1 MANPSTPQNSVD
13 VASSG
18 EKRRTGRPEP
28 AATAHTQRR
37 YDLWASIYDW
47 AEWPAERLF
56 FQAWRERLWAPVE
69 GPEILEIG
77 VGTGK
82 NMPYYPDDVHVTAID
97 LSPKM
102 VERARR
108 RAQQLPESDISVQK
122 MDVQA
127 LDFPDASFDEVVAT
141 MVFCSVP
148 DPVLGLRE
156 ALRVSKPG
164 GHLRL
169 LEHMRAS
176 PPLLARLM
184 DRLDAP
190 IHWAAGMHIARE
202 TVGNVRR
209 AGWEV
214 QAVEPLTRGDIF
226 RRIVARKPE

>member
-1 MANPSTPQNSVD
+1 MADQPTQERGTPVQADDDGPN
-13 VASSG
+13 
-18 EKRRTGRPEP
+18 GRPEP

-37 YDLWASIYDW
+37 YDLWASIYDY
-47 AEWPAERLF
+47 AEWPAERLLF
-56 FQAWRERLWAPVE
+56 RSWREQLWAPVE
-69 GPEILEIG
+69 GPEVLEIG

-82 NMPYYPDDVHVTAID
+82 NMPYYPDGAHVTAID

-108 RAQQLPESDISVQK
+108 RAQQFPEKDITIRE
-122 MDVQA
+122 MDVQGG
-127 LDFPDASFDEVVAT
+127 DFSAAHFDEVVAT

-156 ALRVSKPG
+156 ARRVTKPG

-190 IHWAAGMHIARE
+190 VHWAAGMHIARE
-202 TVGNVRR
+202 TVDNVRR
-209 AGWEV
+209 AGWNV
-214 QAVEPLTRGDIF
+214 KTVSPLTRGDIF
-226 RRIVARKPE
+226 RRIVARKSG

>member
-1 MANPSTPQNSVD
+1 MADQPTQERGTSVQAD
-13 VASSG
+13 DEGAV
-18 EKRRTGRPEP
+18 ERPEP

-37 YDLWASIYDW
+37 YDLWASVYDY
-47 AEWPAERLF
+47 AEWPAERLL
-56 FQAWRERLWAPVE
+56 FQSWREQLWAVVD
-69 GPEILEIG
+69 GPEVLEIG

-82 NMPYYPDDVHVTAID
+82 NMPYYPDDAHVTAID
-97 LSPKM
+97 LSPNM

-108 RAQQLPESDISVQK
+108 QAQQFPEKKMTIRE
-122 MDVQA
+122 MDVQS
-127 LDFPDASFDEVVAT
+127 LDFFDAQFDEVVAT

-156 ALRVSKPG
+156 AFRVTKPG

-184 DRLDAP
+184 DRFDAP

-202 TVGNVRR
+202 TVDNVRR
-209 AGWEV
+209 AGWNV
-214 QAVEPLTRGDIF
+214 QTVEPLTRGDIF
-226 RRIVARKPE
+226 RRIVARRPE

>member
-1 MANPSTPQNSVD
+1 MVDVSAPQNAVNP
-13 VASSG
+13 ASSNEG
-18 EKRRTGRPEP
+18 NRTGNPEP
-28 AATAHTQRR
+28 SATAHTQRR
-37 YDLWASIYDW
+37 YDLWASIYDY
-47 AEWPAERLF
+47 AEWPAERLLF
-56 FQAWRERLWAPVE
+56 RAWREHLWAPVQ
-69 GPEILEIG
+69 GPEVLEVG

-82 NMPYYPDDVHVTAID
+82 NMSYYPDDAHVTAID
-97 LSPKM
+97 LSPNM
-102 VERARR
+102 VARARR
-108 RAQQLPESDISVQK
+108 RAQQVPGKDITVRE

-127 LDFPDASFDEVVAT
+127 LDFPEASFDEVVAT

-156 ALRVSKPG
+156 ALRVTKPG

-202 TVGNVRR
+202 TVDNVRR

>member
-1 MANPSTPQNSVD
+1 MADQPTQERGTPVQADDDGPS
-13 VASSG
+13 
-18 EKRRTGRPEP
+18 GRPEP

-37 YDLWASIYDW
+37 YDLWASIYDY
-47 AEWPAERLF
+47 AEWPAERLLF
-56 FQAWRERLWAPVE
+56 RPWREQLWAPVE
-69 GPEILEIG
+69 GPEVLEIG

-82 NMPYYPDDVHVTAID
+82 NMPYYPDGAHVTAID
-97 LSPKM
+97 LSPNM
-102 VERARR
+102 VERARH
-108 RAQQLPESDISVQK
+108 RAQQFPEKDISIRE

-127 LDFPDASFDEVVAT
+127 LDFSAVRFDEVVAT

-156 ALRVSKPG
+156 ALRVTKPG
-164 GHLRL
+164 GSLRL

-202 TVGNVRR
+202 TVDNVRR
-209 AGWEV
+209 AGWDV
-214 QAVEPLTRGDIF
+214 QTVAPLTRGDIF
-226 RRIVARKPE
+226 RRIVARKPA